1 MIRPI
6 TLPLL
11 VLALAGVLA
20 MVISVGVGSVA
31 ISPADV
37 LSVFLGEGSNLQR
50 TLILELRLPRTLS
63 AFATDGGTCASNTM
77 RAAARSS
84 GRVETVDLPTL
95 ISLRYRSC
103 CCCAQGGGA
112 RSFFP

>member
-11 VLALAGVLA
+11 VLALTGVLA
-20 MVISVGVGSVA
+20 MVSSVGVGSVA

-63 AFATDGGTCASNTM
+63 AFATGGLLHGPNPSSKETCDFLLGFPDGG
-77 RAAARSS
+77 
-84 GRVETVDLPTL
+84 L
-95 ISLRYRSC
+95 LRHQIPYS
-103 CCCAQGGGA
+103 
-112 RSFFP
+112 